1 MSLIQDRQKMLK
13 QMSAGAEADMQTVI
27 LLEQAFISFAHHLSV
42 EIKGPDAPPAPS
54 FMSALSALS
63 NTADDLHMLAVN
75 LRDGAQK
82 AKEYSRRL
90 GM

>member
-1 MSLIQDRQKMLK
+1 MLE
-13 QMSAGAEADMQTVI
+13 QMRADAEADMQTVI
-27 LLEQAFISFAHHLSV
+27 LLERAFTSFAHRV
-42 EIKGPDAPPAPS
+42 NAEIKDVPAPS
-54 FMSALSALS
+54 FVSALSALS